1 MTKQNDAA
9 HSDAA
14 QSDAAQ
20 SDAAGAANRLVSSR
34 VVVRRMRRQAT
45 GLAALAALATLS
57 LAACGSDPTSATE
70 QPGGAEPGS
79 SANASGLACPAGKL
93 SAEGSS
99 AQANAIT
106 EVIADYNAECGDK
119 ATIEYNP
126 TGSGAGIKS
135 FYNGLVDF
143 AGSDSALKTEAVDGV
158 VEADKAKE
166 RCQGNPA
173 WNLPMVVGPIAFAYN
188 VDGVDKL
195 VLNAETLAEIFNG
208 TIKTWNDPKI
218 AKLNSGAKLP
228 SANITVFFRSD
239 ESGTTENTT
248 KFLSK
253 AGNGAWKDE
262 PAKAWTGTGDG
273 KNKSSGVAEA
283 TANTKNSITYIEWS
297 YAKDNN
303 LSMAQLDSGNGPV
316 ELTGDSVAKAVDEA
330 KVKGSGNDLSLDL
343 KYSGNKSGA
352 YPALLVTYEIVCSK
366 GLAADKTAIVKDFL
380 TYFSSSDAQQK
391 LPDLGYAP
399 LPSELESKVQSAVAA
414 IQ

>member
-1 MTKQNDAA
+1 MTTQTLAA
-9 HSDAA
+9 RPT
-14 QSDAAQ
+14 
-20 SDAAGAANRLVSSR
+20 NRLVSSR
-34 VVVRRMRRQAT
+34 AAKLAT
-45 GLAALAALATLS
+45 LAAMATLS
-57 LAACGSDPTSATE
+57 LAACGSDPTSAGE
-70 QPGGAEPGS
+70 PAGGAEPGS
-79 SANASGLACPAGKL
+79 SANASGLACPEGRL

-99 AQANAIT
+99 AQANAIN
-106 EVIADYNAECGDK
+106 EVIVNYNAACGDQ

-135 FYNGLVDF
+135 FYNGLVDL
-143 AGSDSALKTEAVDGV
+143 AGSDSILKTEEKDGV
-158 VEADKAKE
+158 IEADKAKE
-166 RCQGNPA
+166 RCQNNPA

-195 VLNAETLAEIFNG
+195 VLNAEVLAEIFNG

-218 AKLNSGAKLP
+218 AKLNSGAELP
-228 SANITVFFRSD
+228 AENITVFFRSD
-239 ESGTTENTT
+239 ESGTTENTA

-253 AGNGAWKDE
+253 AGNGAWTDE
-262 PAKAWTGTGDG
+262 PSKAWTGTGEG

-303 LSMAQLDSGNGPV
+303 LSMAQLDSGNGAV

-343 KYSGNKSGA
+343 KYAGTEAGA

-380 TYFSSSDAQQK
+380 TFFSSAETQGS
-391 LPDLGYAP
+391 LEELGYAP
-399 LPSELESKVQSAVAA
+399 LPDDLLSKVKASVAA

>member
-1 MTKQNDAA
+1 MTTQTFAA
-9 HSDAA
+9 RPT
-14 QSDAAQ
+14 
-20 SDAAGAANRLVSSR
+20 NRLVSSR
-34 VVVRRMRRQAT
+34 AT
-45 GLAALAALATLS
+45 QLAALAALATLS
-57 LAACGSDPTSATE
+57 LTGCGSDPTSAS
-70 QPGGAEPGS
+70 EPAGPEAGS
-79 SANASGLACPAGKL
+79 SNASGLACPVGKL

-106 EVIADYNAECGDK
+106 EVIVNYNAECGDQ

-143 AGSDSALKTEAVDGV
+143 AGSDSVLKSEEKDGV
-158 VEADKAKE
+158 IEADKAKE
-166 RCQGNPA
+166 RCQNNPA

-188 VDGVDKL
+188 IEGIDKL
-195 VLNAETLAEIFNG
+195 VLDAEVLAEIFKG
-208 TIKTWNDPKI
+208 DIKTWSDPKI
-218 AKLNSGAKLP
+218 AKLNSGAELP

-239 ESGTTENTT
+239 ESGTTENTA

-253 AGNGAWKDE
+253 AGNGAWTDE
-262 PAKAWTGTGDG
+262 PSKAWTGTGEG

-283 TANTKNSITYIEWS
+283 TANTKNSISYMEWS

-303 LSMAQLDSGNGPV
+303 LSMAQLDSGNGAV
-316 ELTGDSVAKAVDEA
+316 ELTGESVGKAVAEA

-343 KYSGNKSGA
+343 KYSGTASGA

-366 GLAADKTAIVKDFL
+366 GLAPEKTAIVKDLL
-380 TYFSSSDAQQK
+380 TFFSSPDEQSK
-391 LPDLGYAP
+391 LEELGYAP
-399 LPSELESKVQSAVAA
+399 LPSDLQSKVQTAVAA

>member
-1 MTKQNDAA
+1 MSRRQTEDIHALVLGVHTTGLIVHPLFTFAGPSGHVTRVLSPHRK
-9 HSDAA
+9 
-14 QSDAAQ
+14 
-20 SDAAGAANRLVSSR
+20 AAGTRALPSQARRHRASGFTQGNDPPSVKDTHETRPCGAATNRLVSSR
-34 VVVRRMRRQAT
+34 AT
-45 GLAALAALATLS
+45 KLAALAALATLS
-57 LAACGSDPTSATE
+57 LTACGSDPTSAGE
-70 QPGGAEPGS
+70 PAGGAEPGS
-79 SANASGLACPAGKL
+79 SASASGLACPEGKL

-106 EVIADYNAECGDK
+106 EAIANYNAECGDK

-143 AGSDSALKTEAVDGV
+143 AGSDSALKTEATDGV
-158 VEADKAKE
+158 VETDKAKE

-188 VDGVDKL
+188 VDGLDKL
-195 VLNAETLAEIFNG
+195 VLNAEVLAEIFNG

-228 SANITVFFRSD
+228 SEKITVFFRSD

-262 PAKAWTGTGDG
+262 PAKAWTGTGEG

-283 TANTKNSITYIEWS
+283 VASTKNSISYMEWS

-316 ELTGDSVAKAVDEA
+316 ELTGESVGKAVAEA
-330 KVKGSGNDLSLDL
+330 KVKGSGNDLSL
-343 KYSGNKSGA
+343 
-352 YPALLVTYEIVCSK
+352 
-366 GLAADKTAIVKDFL
+366 
-380 TYFSSSDAQQK
+380 
-391 LPDLGYAP
+391 
-399 LPSELESKVQSAVAA
+399 
-414 IQ
+414 

>member
-1 MTKQNDAA
+1 MAKQNYAA
-9 HSDAA
+9 RPMS
-14 QSDAAQ
+14 
-20 SDAAGAANRLVSSR
+20 RLASSR
-34 VVVRRMRRQAT
+34 A
-45 GLAALAALATLS
+45 GKFAALAALATLS
-57 LAACGSDPTSATE
+57 LTACGSDPTSAN
-70 QPGGAEPGS
+70 EPAGPEPAG
-79 SANASGLACPAGKL
+79 SANASGLTCPEGKL

-106 EVIADYNAECGDK
+106 EVIADYNAQCGDK

-143 AGSDSALKTEAVDGV
+143 AGSDSALKTEEKDGV
-158 VEADKAKE
+158 IEADKAKE
-166 RCQGNPA
+166 RCANNPA

-195 VLNAETLAEIFNG
+195 VMNAEVLSEIFNG

-239 ESGTTENTT
+239 ESGTTENTA

-262 PAKAWTGTGDG
+262 PAKTWTGTGEG
-273 KNKSSGVAEA
+273 KNKNSGVAEA
-283 TANTKNSITYIEWS
+283 LASTKNSISYIEWS

-303 LSMAQLDSGNGPV
+303 LPMAQLDSGSGPV
-316 ELTGDSVAKAVDEA
+316 ELTGESVAKAVSEA

-343 KYSGNKSGA
+343 KYSGTKAGA

-366 GLAADKTAIVKDFL
+366 GLAADKTAIVKDLL
-380 TYFSSSDAQQK
+380 TYFSSTDAQSK
-391 LPDLGYAP
+391 LQDLGYAP
-399 LPSELESKVQSAVAA
+399 LPSDLQSKVKTAVAA

>member
-1 MTKQNDAA
+1 MTKQN
-9 HSDAA
+9 
-14 QSDAAQ
+14 DAAQ

-34 VVVRRMRRQAT
+34 VGLRRMRRQAI

-99 AQANAIT
+99 AQNNAIT

-135 FYNGLVDF
+135 FYNSLVDF
-143 AGSDSALKTEAVDGV
+143 AGSDSALKTEEKDGV
-158 VEADKAKE
+158 IEADKAKE
-166 RCQGNPA
+166 RCQNNPA
-173 WNLPMVVGPIAFAYN
+173 WNIPMVVGPIAFAYN

-297 YAKDNN
+297 YAKDNT
-303 LSMAQLDSGNGPV
+303 LSMAQLDSGN
-316 ELTGDSVAKAVDEA
+316 
-330 KVKGSGNDLSLDL
+330 DLNLDL

-366 GLAADKTAIVKDFL
+366 GLAADKTTIVKDFL

-399 LPSELESKVQSAVAA
+399 LPSELESKVQAAVAA

>member
-1 MTKQNDAA
+1 MIM
-9 HSDAA
+9 
-14 QSDAAQ
+14 
-20 SDAAGAANRLVSSR
+20 NRLVSSQASLGR
-34 VVVRRMRRQAT
+34 VRSRAT

-57 LAACGSDPTSATE
+57 LAACGSDPTSAGAT
-70 QPGGAEPGS
+70 GGAEPGS

-143 AGSDSALKTEAVDGV
+143 AGSDSALKTQAVDGV

-166 RCQGNPA
+166 RCQNNPA

-195 VLNAETLAEIFNG
+195 VLNAEVLAEIFNG
-208 TIKTWNDPKI
+208 TIKTWDDPKI
-218 AKLNSGAKLP
+218 KKLNPDAKLP
-228 SANITVFFRSD
+228 SADITVFFRSD

-248 KFLSK
+248 KFLFN
-253 AGNGAWKDE
+253 AGNGAWKDD
-262 PAKAWTGTGDG
+262 PAKAWTGTGEG

-283 TANTKNSITYIEWS
+283 AANTKNSITYIEWS

-303 LSMAQLDSGNGPV
+303 LKMAQLDSGSGPV
-316 ELTGDSVAKAVDEA
+316 ELTGDSVAKAVSEA
-330 KVKGSGNDLSLDL
+330 KVKGTGNDLSLDL
-343 KYSGNKSGA
+343 KYSDNKAGA

-380 TYFSSSDAQQK
+380 TYFSSTDTQGK
-391 LPDLGYAP
+391 LQDLGYAP
-399 LPSELESKVQSAVAA
+399 LPSDLQSKVKTAVAA
-414 IQ
+414 LQ